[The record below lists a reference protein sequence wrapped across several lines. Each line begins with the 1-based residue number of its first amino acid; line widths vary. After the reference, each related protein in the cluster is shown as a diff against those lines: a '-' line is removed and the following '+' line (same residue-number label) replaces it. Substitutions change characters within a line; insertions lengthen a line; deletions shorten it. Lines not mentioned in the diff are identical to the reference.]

1 MPIYDL
7 TYRGW
12 KGERTKT
19 PAWFPILENTIKLAF
34 RNKLLANLY
43 RACALPPLIACVF
56 LYIQYSIRASQ
67 LAAGRGNFGNVEI
80 FGLRQYVSF
89 LSAQGVIA
97 IAVAGV
103 VGSQAIAADRRG
115 NALETLFSRAITRRD
130 YLLGRFLG
138 LFTLVLGA
146 TLIPG
151 FIIWTADQSF
161 SIDPD
166 QFVKT
171 LSYPVRISA
180 WAVMLSASASLLILA
195 FSAMIRRGWLAI
207 AAFAAF
213 LLLSFSVMNAV
224 AQAIHRHAESGAEF
238 MRGFSYFNALYAV
251 EGWIFGVTEADFN
264 IRVSL
269 TSSIAWLVFL
279 ALVSIVIL
287 LRRVRPIEVVS

>member
-43 RACALPPLIACVF
+43 RACALPPLIASVF
-56 LYIQYSIRASQ
+56 LYIQYSIRATQMGSGPRF
-67 LAAGRGNFGNVEI
+67 ANVEF

-89 LSAQGVIA
+89 LSAQGIIA

-115 NALETLFSRAITRRD
+115 NALESLFSRAITRRD

-151 FIIWTADQSF
+151 FIIWTSDLSF
-161 SIDPD
+161 SLDSG

-171 LSYPVRISA
+171 LSYPVRITA
-180 WAVMLSASASLLILA
+180 WAVMLSTSASLLILA

-213 LLLSFSVMNAV
+213 SLLSTSVMNAV
-224 AQAIHRHAESGAEF
+224 AAAIRRQSETASEF
-238 MRGFSYFNALYAV
+238 MRGFSYFDALYAV
-251 EGWIFGVTEADFN
+251 EGWIFGISKTELN

-269 TSSIAWLVFL
+269 VSSVAWLVFL
-279 ALVSIVIL
+279 AILSIVIL